1 MPRPAESGPTS
12 AHDRLRVA
20 LHGKAAHRLAM
31 ELVLAGEAIVEAA
44 AGEPVWFIMSSID
57 TWSKPLRLKTRALGM
72 RARVRASSSTV

>member
-1 MPRPAESGPTS
+1 
-12 AHDRLRVA
+12 
-20 LHGKAAHRLAM
+20 M